1 MSTKKDSRVTKCHNC
16 DNIALAMEALNSVM
30 RRKGLGLG
38 DMYHAINRMID
49 QAVNDTIMRLRAE
62 GRSIREISRT
72 VHMDDS
78 RVSQIIKT
86 EKSKSCC
93 GKQCKPCKPAKQ
105 YAPCKEFEP
114 CKPCKPYKPCKK

>member
-16 DNIALAMEALNSVM
+16 DNIALATEALNSVM

-38 DMYHAINRMID
+38 DMYHAINRMIE

-86 EKSKSCC
+86 EKSKP
-93 GKQCKPCKPAKQ
+93 CKPCKQ
-105 YAPCKEFEP
+105 CSPCKKFEP
-114 CKPCKPYKPCKK
+114 CKPCKPCKK

>member
-16 DNIALAMEALNSVM
+16 DNIALATEALNSVM

-62 GRSIREISRT
+62 GRSIRDIART

-86 EKSKSCC
+86 EKSKLCC
-93 GKQCKPCKPAKQ
+93 GNQCKPCKPAKKH
-105 YAPCKEFEP
+105 APCKDFEP
-114 CKPCKPYKPCKK
+114 CKPCKPCKK